1 MKTFNCK
8 RFFWYTLYD
17 RRQIGD
23 VKAVNVFQTG
33 YMKIKFKRDRMQLRE
48 KRTTKTALSENKLH
62 VSAVWVQHI
71 QTGAMIS
78 LRIQYTFAS
87 HALYA
92 QIHHTHENH
101 LQYSNLYVLI
111 QVVSPTNPVLLGLSQ
126 DSIPLFHSKHWH
138 NVKKTKQNTDLCS
151 ENHL

>member
-23 VKAVNVFQTG
+23 VKAVNVFQTV
-33 YMKIKFKRDRMQLRE
+33 YMKINLRDRMQLRE

-62 VSAVWVQHI
+62 VSAVWVQRI

-126 DSIPLFHSKHWH
+126 DSIPLFDSKHWH
-138 NVKKTKQNTDLCS
+138 NVKKTKQTTDLCS